1 MNQLHQFNRF
11 IAIMFSRKITLSVL
25 MLLCCISLSNAQL
38 YQKYTSPK
46 VYVNNKALPNPW
58 AGGLNAP
65 FYSAIDL
72 NGDGIKDL
80 FVFDKQ
86 NGATYPGSYKIRTFI
101 NNGTQGKTDYVYA
114 PAYERFFPQDLHDW
128 VLLVDY
134 DCDGHEDIFTY
145 SYSGGMAVY
154 HNDYTPGNGL
164 SFSLKYPLVYSTF
177 LGNVYANLYVSN
189 VNLPALVDVNGDGD
203 LDVLTFT
210 LLGGTIEYHENMAK
224 ELYNRCD
231 TLVYQQ
237 KRQCYAQVGFNPIH
251 NAAILNYANCF
262 YFNPNNPDTAGTG
275 TRHNGSSLLGF
286 DQNGDGDM
294 DLINGDILGN
304 NLLYLENSGIPGV
317 TDSMISQDSLF
328 PSYDVSVNYQT
339 FPAPFYFDA
348 DNDGAKDLI
357 VSASSELFTEDYN
370 NSLFYKNIG
379 SNTNNIFHF
388 VKNRFLTDEMI
399 DVGTGSY
406 VRFFDVDNDGKQD
419 MLIGNYG
426 YFTHDSAG
434 GHYESKIAYYHNITS
449 GALPEFEF
457 VTNDFNNLSSL
468 GKVGLN
474 ATFGDLNGDG
484 FPDMILGESLGFI
497 HYYINNGTVPASFTL
512 APNGMNFQNID
523 VGNNSKP
530 YLADVNND
538 GLLDLIIGERL
549 GFLYYYRNTGTATNP
564 VFTYITNKFG
574 NVNVTD
580 TVYSYNGYSYP
591 RFYKEN
597 GVSKLLVSNEKGYL
611 FKYDNIDNN
620 LGGTFNLVSNN
631 IYSIHEPYQMSFD
644 MADLNN
650 DGSPEIITGCNAGGL
665 SIYSTNLPT
674 ATNEIKTPEK
684 QLAVYPNPVF
694 KELTFEFKNDK
705 PHSGVFSIIDIAG
718 KEVMKGN
725 FHSYMNKISIASLPQ
740 GVYTLHIIE
749 NNFTYSQRVVKL

>member
-1 MNQLHQFNRF
+1 MKSPFHLYKNMSCMFFKKIPLIVFF
-11 IAIMFSRKITLSVL
+11 IIGNISVVQ
-25 MLLCCISLSNAQL
+25 AQL

-46 VYVNNKALPNPW
+46 VHVNSKELKNPW

-65 FYSAIDL
+65 FYSTIDF

-86 NGATYPGSYKIRTFI
+86 NGATYPGAYKIRTFI
-101 NNGTQGKTDYVYA
+101 NSGTPGMTDYVYA
-114 PAYERFFPQDLHDW
+114 PLYERVFPQDLHDW

-134 DCDGHEDIFTY
+134 DCDGHEDLFTY

-154 HNDYTPGNGL
+154 HNDYTSVNGVT
-164 SFSLKYPLVYSTF
+164 FSLKYPLVYSTF
-177 LGNVYANLYVSN
+177 LGSVYANLYVSN

-231 TLVYQQ
+231 TLIYHQI
-237 KRQCYAQVGFNPIH
+237 RQCYAQVGFNAIH
-251 NAAILNYANCF
+251 NSAILDYANCY
-262 YFNPNNPDTAGTG
+262 YFAPNSPDTAGI
-275 TRHNGSSLLGF
+275 RHNGSSLLGF

-328 PSYDVSVNYQT
+328 PSYDVSVMYHT

-357 VSASSELFTEDYN
+357 VSGSSDAFTEDYH
-370 NSLFYKNIG
+370 NSLLYKNIG
-379 SNTNNIFHF
+379 SNTNNIFQF
-388 VKNRFLTDEMI
+388 NKERFLTDEMI
-399 DVGTGSY
+399 DVGSGSNI
-406 VRFFDVDNDGKQD
+406 RFFDVDNDGKQD
-419 MLIGNYG
+419 LLIGNYG
-426 YFTHDSAG
+426 YFTNDSLG
-434 GHYESKIAYYHNITS
+434 GHYESAISYYHNITS
-449 GALPEFEF
+449 GPLPEFELI
-457 VTNDFNNLSSL
+457 TTDFNNLRSL
-468 GKVGLN
+468 GKTGLN

-484 FPDMILGESLGFI
+484 FPDMILGEGLGFI
-497 HYYINNGTVPASFTL
+497 HYYINNGTVPATFTL

-523 VGNNSKP
+523 VGNNSAP

-538 GLLDLIIGERL
+538 GLLDLVIGERL
-549 GFLYYYRNTGTATNP
+549 GFLYYYRNTGTVTNP

-591 RFYKEN
+591 LFYREN
-597 GVSKLLVSNEKGYL
+597 GVSKLLVSNEKGYI

-631 IYSIHEPYQMSFD
+631 TFGIFEPYRATFD
-644 MADLNN
+644 VADLNG
-650 DGSPEIITGCNAGGL
+650 DGSPEIVTGCYAGGA
-665 SIYSTNLPT
+665 SIYSQNLPT
-674 ATNEIKTPEK
+674 ATNEISVPE
-684 QLAVYPNPVF
+684 QQVTAYPNPAHSQI
-694 KELTFEFKNDK
+694 TFELKKDT
-705 PHSGVFSIIDIAG
+705 PHTGTYRLYDITG
-718 KEVMKGN
+718 KIVLQEKY
-725 FHSYMNKISIASLPQ
+725 HSYLNTISISSLPK
-740 GVYTLHIIE
+740 GVYTLQIIE
-749 NNFTYSQRVVKL
+749 NNFTYSLRVVKL